1 MWHEQQIVTLQETLC
16 CGGVF
21 LLGYFCTNVSCS
33 SFHCSRSGQRASLC
47 THSCRWPRLQ
57 QRWCHLQTE
66 DWELPSV
73 ALVRSDHQ
81 QLEMTSLTTLVVPQG
96 SRPKPLTVMLW
107 CSHVAARISLKVAE
121 NATHPALQWVNR
133 ALLQKNPV
141 GFGEP
146 PRHDG
151 SKAVID
157 AVLWSPVLV
166 SLCRNSNLPL
176 FAV

>member
-1 MWHEQQIVTLQETLC
+1 MCPAVVFIVRDLANVPACAHTAAADHVC
-16 CGGVF
+16 NSAGVICK
-21 LLGYFCTNVSCS
+21 LRTGSC
-33 SFHCSRSGQRASLC
+33 RQLPLC
-47 THSCRWPRLQ
+47 TRTTSSWRWP
-57 QRWCHLQTE
+57 
-66 DWELPSV
+66 
-73 ALVRSDHQ
+73 
-81 QLEMTSLTTLVVPQG
+81 LTGLVVPQG

-151 SKAVID
+151 SKAEID